1 MKLENVFEVPVAPEE
16 AWELFQDV
24 PRVVPCLPGAE
35 LTKTID
41 DDHWKATMK
50 VKLGPV
56 ALTFLA
62 DVSRDDLDVAARSLV
77 LSATAREA
85 RGRGSATATIRSSLT
100 AAGEGTRVDVV
111 TDLVLSG
118 AVAQY
123 GRGIIDDVS
132 AQLLD
137 RFATCLQ
144 SQFAAPAPP
153 APETATA
160 APQPE
165 AATANAT
172 PPKAAPEPPTPAAPV
187 SALSLLLG
195 VLRRRLRRLF
205 GRGG

>member
-1 MKLENVFEVPVAPEE
+1 MP
-16 AWELFQDV
+16 
-24 PRVVPCLPGAE
+24 PGAE

-41 DDHWKATMK
+41 DDNWKATMK

-62 DVSRDDLDVAARSLV
+62 DMSRDDLDAAARSLV

-137 RFATCLQ
+137 RFAACLQ
-144 SQFAAPAPP
+144 SQSPLPPRRRPRPRPRRRSPKPRPRLNAAQGR
-153 APETATA
+153 T
-160 APQPE
+160 
-165 AATANAT
+165 
-172 PPKAAPEPPTPAAPV
+172 EPPTPAAPV

-205 GRGG
+205 GRAG